1 VNNSWLLTLNE
12 GVLLMKRFMFVLAV
26 GLMFVVS
33 LSSNALPRSQPFDAR
48 YPYMDTDEHTWGG
61 ENEGGSPGPVIEP
74 EKTSRI
80 RISGFM
86 SFDVFFNTILVK
98 WWLSN
103 DTGTSEAPQNSYYAV
118 PVQHDSETRQPETST
133 NNKGN

>member
-1 VNNSWLLTLNE
+1 
-12 GVLLMKRFMFVLAV
+12 MKRFMFVLAV

-61 ENEGGSPGPVIEP
+61 EQEGGTPGPSIKPAQLSPIVIG
-74 EKTSRI
+74 
-80 RISGFM
+80 GFIP
-86 SFDVFFNTILVK
+86 FEVFFNGILVS
-98 WWLSN
+98 WWSSN
-103 DTGTSEAPQNSYYAV
+103 DTGTSEAPQNPYYVV
-118 PVQHDSETRQPETST
+118 PIQHNSETRQPETST